1 MLGAPGLEQE
11 LAGVEGGVQRA
22 LLCGIETQA
31 CIACT
36 TFDLLERG
44 IAVHIVADAVS
55 SRSQV
60 DRLFALTRLRQSGA
74 YLTTVEGAIL
84 QLVQDAAHP
93 RFKEGPAGCGRERG
107 DSRPEQ
113 VVPQSPSG
121 WPLCH
126 AHQIRTRSP
135 RDWQYS
141 EPRVTRGT
149 GPQEQPESSPPP
161 LTLPVSLCPG
171 LSSQMLSEEKKEGSP
186 RFRKLHFPVGLWINS
201 PRKQIAKLGRRWP
214 SAGSVRASPD
224 RCPSERLSGSVSV
237 PLCPPERLSGSVSV
251 PLSVSPDRCP
261 SERLSGSVSVPLSV
275 SLDRCPSRLSGS
287 VSVPLSPSNPPSFLR
302 PRPAAAHP
310 QSRAK
315 RLSHLFLRGRSNSD
329 RERGPGGD
337 REREAEKDRE
347 PPGLIKVYGDALS
360 TGANYRSVLATA
372 DSSARQLICHV
383 ITRYTERERDADTE
397 GGDGGKST
405 MGLKMRVVY
414 QCCPLQDRVGKR
426 RPTARRKPRP
436 EDFVL
441 CDVVGRPL
449 PGPAGGID
457 WQAKCRRGV
466 ASWERPLLLLDMW
479 RPKEGY
485 ERRFEIR
492 RREEYEQEERERE
505 AQRDREGAGYAGVR
519 WRRSRIASGGGADS
533 GRGPIER
540 GADLRRSISD
550 MNLSLR
556 RRQGHQLG
564 NDSPLPGSGPGSPAR
579 KDIMSMIETDPGEP
593 RGAQVS
599 PEEQAGARE
608 EEAAS
613 SDLERMSQSL
623 ILPPAHCPY
632 FLLLQG
638 YDQSKDFVL
647 YIMSGHTHVFGRL
660 LAARERDGPER
671 DRARDRE
678 RERAGKRRKP
688 LKVDT
693 FLSAPDLLPRHLLV
707 RRDSAL
713 SGHAHPA
720 SDSRPSAPSPALVRP
735 FRGAPV
741 THNGAELYREAEL
754 RPGDLLGLGQ
764 HFVFL
769 YRDPRVVPAPPL
781 SLALPWQRALSLA
794 PPSGPPCCPGA
805 LTDRQEALREYLG
818 SPDPVLRFLPKHID
832 ALLQEIISKN
842 SSPDSGGG
850 ALAPAYLLSIMI
862 DHASKQLDPVLLP
875 QVLLKTAN
883 HIKAIAW
890 DKIKEFGDKHPAEN
904 PAEGAELS
912 APSIKEVAS
921 DLRPLMFWMSNATE
935 LLNFFQVKVEE
946 MEQEWEFEAPGDP
959 ALSADLDTCAEALAL
974 LDDVIMYTFQQC
986 VYHLTK
992 TLYSLLPALLDTNPF
1007 STAPGGDEQD
1017 EQEGGGAEG
1026 DVSALPRPVAGLLDV
1041 YRRSL
1046 ALTRKAL
1053 LPPALTS
1060 QTFGYLF
1067 FFTNTSEG
1075 LFSWS
1080 RAVQI
1085 RTNLDLVLDWLQGAG
1100 LGDIATEFL
1109 RKLSITVNFLCIP
1122 KTRLIQ
1128 SSWSS
1133 LQQDHPLL
1141 SPAQLNHLLQHYRL
1155 GPARV
1160 TPTAWTPPPDTDLSA
1175 DIFESFMDH
1184 PPLILPNEPPQ
1195 LDLSQPIPSPEL
1207 QQEVTRLRSFLWGLD
1222 QDELPANQRTRL

>member
-1 MLGAPGLEQE
+1 MENNGAEALSTAP
-11 LAGVEGGVQRA
+11 AGTAAQRRR
-22 LLCGIETQA
+22 ETQA
-31 CIACT
+31 LPRSACNPGAAAGNT
-36 TFDLLERG
+36 RISSPDRQRSLFILL
-44 IAVHIVADAVS
+44 S
-55 SRSQV
+55 
-60 DRLFALTRLRQSGA
+60 L
-74 YLTTVEGAIL
+74 
-84 QLVQDAAHP
+84 P
-93 RFKEGPAGCGRERG
+93 RER
-107 DSRPEQ
+107 
-113 VVPQSPSG
+113 
-121 WPLCH
+121 
-126 AHQIRTRSP
+126 I
-135 RDWQYS
+135 
-141 EPRVTRGT
+141 
-149 GPQEQPESSPPP
+149 GPKRRESAR
-161 LTLPVSLCPG
+161 
-171 LSSQMLSEEKKEGSP
+171 MLSEEKKEGSP

-214 SAGSVRASPD
+214 SAGSVRSTTSSDA
-224 RCPSERLSGSVSV
+224 
-237 PLCPPERLSGSVSV
+237 
-251 PLSVSPDRCP
+251 
-261 SERLSGSVSVPLSV
+261 V
-275 SLDRCPSRLSGS
+275 SLGDAAAAAPPASSAPPLALSLSLSTPSLS
-287 VSVPLSPSNPPSFLR
+287 PAPSNPPSFLR

-329 RERGPGGD
+329 RERGLGGD
-337 REREAEKDRE
+337 RERGAEKDRE

-397 GGDGGKST
+397 GEDGA
-405 MGLKMRVVY
+405 
-414 QCCPLQDRVGKR
+414 
-426 RPTARRKPRP
+426 ARRKPSP

-505 AQRDREGAGYAGVR
+505 AQRDREGAGYTGVR
-519 WRRSRIASGGGADS
+519 WRRHRIASGGGADS

-556 RRQGHQLG
+556 RRQGHQLA
-564 NDSPLPGSGPGSPAR
+564 NDSLPDSGPGSPGR
-579 KDIMSMIETDPGEP
+579 KDIMSMIETDQGEP
-593 RGAQVS
+593 RGPQVS

-608 EEAAS
+608 EEAAN

-647 YIMSGHTHVFGRL
+647 YIMSGHAHVFGRL
-660 LAARERDGPER
+660 LGARERAGPER

-735 FRGAPV
+735 FRGAAV

-862 DHASKQLDPVLLP
+862 DHTSKQLDPVLLP

-912 APSIKEVAS
+912 VPSIKEVAS

-1007 STAPGGDEQD
+1007 STAPGGDGRD
-1017 EQEGGGAEG
+1017 EQEGEGAEG

-1046 ALTRKAL
+1046 ALTRNAL

-1067 FFTNTSEG
+1067 FFTNTSLLNTLLERGSSSEG

-1109 RKLSITVNFLCIP
+1109 RKLSVTVNFLCVP

-1133 LQQDHPLL
+1133 LQQDNPLL